1 MRIGDDLVQ
10 AGQPVRIRHVYR
22 TVTAKHGHL
31 LMLAI
36 AQPSKGLSLS
46 IDYTD
51 TDIATMRVSDY
62 VASAS
67 RPRMSRL
74 PDKTAAREIT
84 MDVPG
89 WLLPQTE
96 VSFVWTLS
104 GEVPPAAAE
113 AATAAHSA

>member
-1 MRIGDDLVQ
+1 ML
-10 AGQPVRIRHVYR
+10 
-22 TVTAKHGHL
+22 TV
-31 LMLAI
+31 
-36 AQPSKGLSLS
+36 AQPSKGLTFS

-67 RPRMSRL
+67 RPRLAQL
-74 PDKTAAREIT
+74 PGKAEAREIT

-96 VSFVWTLS
+96 VSLVWTLS
-104 GEVPPAAAE
+104 GEVPNAGAAAAPASR
-113 AATAAHSA
+113 AA